1 MERQTMPVKQ
11 TNWWK
16 WGFIALVA
24 VLLVTTVTVSVKAFT
39 PTKVTSTAKV
49 ATGTTNIDV
58 ALNKKQVN
66 ALADYYVNKSLK
78 HSTMKYRFQV
88 SDHAML
94 TGSTKVL
101 GASVNFVLLFK
112 PTVLPSGDVQLKAQ
126 KLSIGSLPVPISF
139 VMNYI
144 AKNYPL
150 PNWVAMNTADKT
162 MTLHLTAIG
171 NGKKLSFA
179 AKKIDLSGDGNFVF
193 QARIPKN

>member
-1 MERQTMPVKQ
+1 MERQATPVKQ

-78 HSTMKYRFQV
+78 NSTMKYRFQV
-88 SDHAML
+88 SDQAML
-94 TGSTKVL
+94 TGSTQVL

>member
-1 MERQTMPVKQ
+1 MERQTTPVKQ

-78 HSTMKYRFQV
+78 NSALKYRFQV
-88 SDHAML
+88 SDQAML
-94 TGSTKVL
+94 TGSTQVL

>member
-1 MERQTMPVKQ
+1 MERQTTPVKQ

-78 HSTMKYRFQV
+78 NSTMKYRFQV
-88 SDHAML
+88 SDQAML
-94 TGSTKVL
+94 TGSTQVL

-126 KLSIGSLPVPISF
+126 KLSICSLPVPISF

>member
-1 MERQTMPVKQ
+1 MERQTKPVKQ

-78 HSTMKYRFQV
+78 NSTMKYRFQV
-88 SDHAML
+88 SDQAML
-94 TGSTKVL
+94 TGSTQVL